1 LFEEQVTPSMR
12 VFQEAVHNTEKSIT
26 QEWVNERLRENVFT
40 CPFFHGDKAFRTC
53 LKDIT
58 DMWKPHV
65 ENLINEVDQCLTKT
79 MQSARAGTKGASKT
93 LWDKIQAKWMEHC
106 PSLISQFRSKC
117 ELVLAQERDFGTM
130 NHYLQEKYHMEEIM
144 PDDFVEHLI
153 KDLGLNNQTYT
164 QFSSSSM
171 RDKLEKAKK
180 EWVNIKR
187 KRSLHEHLQPR
198 LLAAVRAVWEVEK
211 KTVTDVV
218 LKMCRDSI
226 INRVAYWVE
235 TQMLTDK
242 DIGDAAVEDA
252 SLRERRQQLITTIDN
267 MEHVLKALGPIMKD
281 TSPSPHDIDTAYT
294 QLAVLSRNGIAFS
307 LLCLSFWEKV
317 NPHFS

>member
-1 LFEEQVTPSMR
+1 
-12 VFQEAVHNTEKSIT
+12 
-26 QEWVNERLRENVFT
+26 
-40 CPFFHGDKAFRTC
+40 
-53 LKDIT
+53 
-58 DMWKPHV
+58 
-65 ENLINEVDQCLTKT
+65 
-79 MQSARAGTKGASKT
+79 
-93 LWDKIQAKWMEHC
+93 
-106 PSLISQFRSKC
+106 
-117 ELVLAQERDFGTM
+117 
-130 NHYLQEKYHMEEIM
+130 M

-164 QFSSSSM
+164 QFCSSSM

-235 TQMLTDK
+235 TQLLTDK
-242 DIGDAAVEDA
+242 DIGDAAIEDA
-252 SLRERRQQLITTIDN
+252 SLRETRKKLNTTIDN

-281 TSPSPHDIDTAYT
+281 ISPSPHDIDTAYA

-307 LLCLSFWEKV
+307 LLCFSFLESQSSFLVIVKKA
-317 NPHFS
+317 

>member
-1 LFEEQVTPSMR
+1 
-12 VFQEAVHNTEKSIT
+12 
-26 QEWVNERLRENVFT
+26 
-40 CPFFHGDKAFRTC
+40 
-53 LKDIT
+53 
-58 DMWKPHV
+58 
-65 ENLINEVDQCLTKT
+65 
-79 MQSARAGTKGASKT
+79 
-93 LWDKIQAKWMEHC
+93 
-106 PSLISQFRSKC
+106 
-117 ELVLAQERDFGTM
+117 
-130 NHYLQEKYHMEEIM
+130 M

-153 KDLGLNNQTYT
+153 KDLGLNNQIYA
-164 QFSSSSM
+164 QFSASSM
-171 RDKLEKAKK
+171 RHKLEKAKE

-252 SLRERRQQLITTIDN
+252 SLRETRQQLITTIDN